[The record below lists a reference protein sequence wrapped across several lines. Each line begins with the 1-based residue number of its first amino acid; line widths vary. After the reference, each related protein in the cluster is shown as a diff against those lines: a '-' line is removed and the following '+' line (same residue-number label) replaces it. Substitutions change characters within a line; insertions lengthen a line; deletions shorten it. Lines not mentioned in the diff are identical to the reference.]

1 MICHYIYI
9 KNLDQMMKLIST
21 DEIMR
26 KLDDLAVMLRD
37 ISTTKSTY
45 MNCLDLRLKVKEYL
59 AVH

>member
-1 MICHYIYI
+1 
-9 KNLDQMMKLIST
+9 MMKLIST